1 VRAAA
6 LILHVAVAADA
17 GLLVLVRQPV
27 PLRHDGDIRRADLP
41 VALLDQRR
49 RVERVQRA
57 SPAAAD
63 GSAAAGRTSH
73 ICKWVMAAF
82 DRGPLTSQTSPRSS
96 SSAAPTSP
104 SAAATSALS
113 AAATSALSGGSHGVS
128 TGAAAG
134 IGIGV
139 ALAAILAFVGVL
151 LLFRRGRSG
160 GAGQGGVLENGED
173 MSLAPK
179 YVGARYNS
187 TVFSAPVVHPGQSE
201 LPLN

>member
-1 VRAAA
+1 MRAAA

-17 GLLVLVRQPV
+17 GLLVLVRQPIL
-27 PLRHDGDIRRADLP
+27 LRHDGDIRRADLP
-41 VALLDQRR
+41 GVLLDQRR

-57 SPAAAD
+57 SPAAGD

-73 ICKWVMAAF
+73 TCKWVMAVS
-82 DRGPLTSQTSPRSS
+82 DRGPLTSQTFPGSS
-96 SSAAPTSP
+96 SSATPTSP
-104 SAAATSALS
+104 SGATTSALS

-128 TGAAAG
+128 AGAAAG

-139 ALAAILAFVGVL
+139 ALAAILAFVGVF
-151 LLFRRGRSG
+151 LLFRRRRSG
-160 GAGQGGVLENGED
+160 GAGQGGVLENAEN
-173 MSLAPK
+173 MSLPPK
-179 YVGARYNS
+179 YVGAPYSS